1 VSKIS
6 AAASKILQ
14 KGWRKITVSIL
25 QGGDKNAARPPVSS
39 LPQSESR
46 KGENREH

>member
-1 VSKIS
+1 MS

-25 QGGDKNAARPPVSS
+25 QGRKNAARPPVSS